1 MVQWKR
7 WNWNDSKDEI
17 KFERPDEI
25 EDIIE
30 KILLFNKQNQE
41 GQGLKVLTPEQML
54 SKLPIT
60 FAQLKAGNNS
70 EKLKILITQLLYSL
84 YHSKK
89 LTNPICISVINTI

>member
-30 KILLFNKQNQE
+30 KILLLNKQNQE

-60 FAQLKAGNNS
+60 FAQLKARNNS
-70 EKLKILITQLLYSL
+70 EKLKNLITQLLYSL

-89 LTNPICISVINTI
+89 LTNLICISVINTI